1 MAKTQTQPKTKGK
14 AKSKKPNILVIWGDD
29 IGWMNPSCYHRG
41 MMGYWTP
48 NIDRIAAEGALF
60 TDWYGQQSCTAG
72 RAAFIT
78 GQCPIRPGLTKVGL
92 PGADLGIQPEDPTI
106 AEILEP
112 LGYVSGQFGKN
123 HLGDQNRFLP
133 TVHGFDE
140 FFGNLYHLNAEEEP
154 EDPKYPKDP
163 RFKEMFG
170 PRGVLKARATGK
182 DDKTEEKRWGKVGK
196 QKIED
201 TGPLTRKR
209 METVDEEFTGAALD
223 FIERQAKADQP
234 FFCWMNTTRMH
245 VWTHLKPKSQ
255 GVTGKG
261 LYPDGMVELD
271 GFVGQFLDKLDELG
285 ITENTIVVF
294 STDNGAEVMS
304 YPDGGQ
310 TPFRGEKATNWE
322 GAFRVPCVIRWPGVI
337 KPGSVINDMCAH
349 EDLMVTFAAAADDPD
364 VKEKCLKGTYK
375 ANGKTFKVH
384 LDGYNLLDAFK
395 GHQPGPRPPQ
405 GNAVPGKSEFDQ
417 WPRQE
422 FIYWNDDGQL
432 CGIRLKD
439 IKLNFLQQLG
449 KGLDVW
455 TREFTNYRIPRAYN
469 LRSDPFER
477 ADESAMPFETSNQLY
492 YLVPAQAV
500 VAKWLQSFKEFP
512 PRQKSASFN
521 VDAVVDSIMDAA
533 AKGPG
538 R

>member
-1 MAKTQTQPKTKGK
+1 MTSRKR
-14 AKSKKPNILVIWGDD
+14 PNFLVIMGDD

-48 NIDRIAAEGALF
+48 NIDRIAEGGALF

-92 PGADLGIQPEDPTI
+92 PGADVGIQPEDPTI

-123 HLGDQNRFLP
+123 HLGDQNKFLP
-133 TVHGFDE
+133 TVHGFSE

-170 PRGVLKARATGK
+170 PRGVLKAKATRT
-182 DDKTEEKRWGKVGK
+182 DDATEEKRWGRVGP
-196 QKIED
+196 QQIED
-201 TGPLTRKR
+201 TGPLTKKR
-209 METVDEEFTGAALD
+209 METVDEEFTAAALD

-245 VWTHLKPKSQ
+245 VWTHLKPDSQ

-271 GFVGQFLDKLDELG
+271 GFVGQFLNKLEALG
-285 ITENTIVVF
+285 IDDNTVVVF
-294 STDNGAEVMS
+294 TTDNGAEVLS

-337 KPGSVINDMCAH
+337 QPGSIINDVCAH
-349 EDLMVTFAAAADDPD
+349 EDLMVTFAAAAGDAE
-364 VKEKCLKGTYK
+364 VKQKCLKGNYT
-375 ANGKTFKVH
+375 ANGKTFHVH
-384 LDGYNLLDAFK
+384 LDGYNLLDALK
-395 GHQPGPRPPQ
+395 AHKPGPRPPQ
-405 GNAVPGKSEFDQ
+405 GSAEPGKSEFDQ

-477 ADESAMPFETSNQLY
+477 ADESGLPFETSNQLY

-500 VAKWLQSFKEFP
+500 VGKWLQSFKEFP

-521 VDAVVDSIMDAA
+521 VDAVVEKIMDGAL
-533 AKGPG
+533 KGPG

>member
-1 MAKTQTQPKTKGK
+1 MATKGN
-14 AKSKKPNILVIWGDD
+14 KPNFLVIMGDD

-41 MMGYWTP
+41 LMGYWTP
-48 NIDRIAAEGALF
+48 NIDRIANEGALF

-92 PGADLGIQPEDPTI
+92 PGADVGIQDEDPTI
-106 AEILEP
+106 AEILKP

-123 HLGDQNRFLP
+123 HLGDKNRFLP

-163 RFKEMFG
+163 RFKDMFG
-170 PRGVLKARATGK
+170 PRGVLKAWAT
-182 DDKTEEKRWGKVGK
+182 DKPDTTDEKRWGVVGK
-196 QKIED
+196 QKVED
-201 TGPLTRKR
+201 TGPLTKKR
-209 METVDEEFTGAALD
+209 METVDEEFLGSALD

-245 VWTHLKPKSQ
+245 VWTHLKPASQ

-271 GFVGQFLDKLDELG
+271 GYVGQLLDKLDELG
-285 ITENTIVVF
+285 IAENTVVVF
-294 STDNGAEVMS
+294 TTDNGAEVLS

-322 GAFRVPCVIRWPGVI
+322 GAFRVPTVIRWPGVI
-337 KPGSVINDMCAH
+337 QPGSVVNDICAH
-349 EDLMVTFAAAADDPD
+349 EDLLVTFAAAAGDPD
-364 VKEKCLKGTYK
+364 VKDKCLKGTQTC
-375 ANGKTFKVH
+375 GDKTFHVH
-384 LDGYNLLDAFK
+384 LDGYNLLDALK
-395 GHQPGPRPPQ
+395 GHQNGPRPPQ
-405 GNAVPGKSEFDQ
+405 GKAPPGKSEYDS

-439 IKLNFLQQLG
+439 IKLNFLQQLA

-455 TREFTNYRIPRAYN
+455 TTEFTNYRIPRAYN

-492 YLVPAQAV
+492 YIVPAQAV
-500 VAKWLQSFKEFP
+500 VAKWLSSFKEFP

-521 VDAVVDSIMDAA
+521 VDAVVEKIMDAA